1 MEVKLNIFLVTF
13 RNQDANQVKYTA
25 LTALDVLMSL
35 LVLTRWLVHTT
46 RECMASVELAKT

>member
-1 MEVKLNIFLVTF
+1 MEVKLNIFLFTF

-35 LVLTRWLVHTT
+35 LVLTR
-46 RECMASVELAKT
+46 